1 MDKNEQYKETLPLC
15 PVLVG
20 YNEARTNAQRNSIII
35 KALQQ
40 FYPNSV
46 NEKIYHFPFNYSY
59 VLTDKNQFF
68 SITRT
73 YRSPENSQVVKTFN
87 EKLSELIISEFMGI
101 ESTEKLKTVLNTL
114 EEEKQEEKYL
124 EYRLTPRNMNKQL
137 DIYLS

>member
-1 MDKNEQYKETLPLC
+1 MNKNEQDKENLPLC

-20 YNEARTNAQRNSIII
+20 YNEARTNGQRNSIII

-59 VLTDKNQFF
+59 ILTDKNQFF

-87 EKLSELIISEFMGI
+87 EKLSELIISEFMGMD
-101 ESTEKLKTVLNTL
+101 STEELKTVLNTL